1 MGKKVAK
8 VVTAPVK
15 AVGKVAEAVVKPVV
29 KAVAPSKPKA
39 APAPAPAPVAEAK
52 KIQGRDPAAERA
64 AARRKARMQGGGLL
78 SGISYIGTE
87 GSAGG
92 LPQLGETGLGIRKS
106 DLGYPPEV

>member
-15 AVGKVAEAVVKPVV
+15 AVGKVVESVAKPIVKT
-29 KAVAPSKPKA
+29 VAPSKPKA
-39 APAPAPAPVAEAK
+39 APAPFAK
-52 KIQGRDPAAERA
+52 KKKHQGRDPAAERA

-92 LPQLGETGLGIRKS
+92 LPQLGETGLGIRKT

>member
-8 VVTAPVK
+8 IVTAPVK
-15 AVGKVAEAVVKPVV
+15 AVGKVVESVAKPIVKT
-29 KAVAPSKPKA
+29 VAPSKRKA
-39 APAPAPAPVAEAK
+39 APAPVAEK
-52 KIQGRDPAAERA
+52 RKIQGRDPAAERA

-78 SGISYIGTE
+78 SGVSYIGTE

>member
-15 AVGKVAEAVVKPVV
+15 AVGKVVESVAKPIVKT
-29 KAVAPSKPKA
+29 VAPSKPKA
-39 APAPAPAPVAEAK
+39 APAPVAEAK

>member
-1 MGKKVAK
+1 MSKKVAK

-15 AVGKVAEAVVKPVV
+15 AVGKVVESVAKPII
-29 KAVAPSKPKA
+29 KTVAPSKPKA
-39 APAPAPAPVAEAK
+39 APAPAPVAEARQ
-52 KIQGRDPAAERA
+52 IQGRDPAAERA

-78 SGISYIGTE
+78 SGVSYIGTE

>member
-39 APAPAPAPVAEAK
+39 APAPVAEAK

-78 SGISYIGTE
+78 SGVSYIGTE

-92 LPQLGETGLGIRKS
+92 LPQLGETGLGIRKT

>member
-15 AVGKVAEAVVKPVV
+15 AAGKVVKSVAKPIV
-29 KAVAPSKPKA
+29 KIVAPSKPKA
-39 APAPAPAPVAEAK
+39 APAPAPVAEAR

-78 SGISYIGTE
+78 SCVSYIGTE

>member
-15 AVGKVAEAVVKPVV
+15 AVGKVVESVAKPIVKT
-29 KAVAPSKPKA
+29 VAPSKPKA
-39 APAPAPAPVAEAK
+39 APAPAPVAEAK

>member
-8 VVTAPVK
+8 IVSAPVK
-15 AVGKVAEAVVKPVV
+15 AVGKVVESVAKPIVKT
-29 KAVAPSKPKA
+29 VAPSKPKA
-39 APAPAPAPVAEAK
+39 APAPVAEK
-52 KIQGRDPAAERA
+52 RKIQGRDPAAERA

-78 SGISYIGTE
+78 SGVSYIGTE

-92 LPQLGETGLGIRKS
+92 LPQLGDTGLGIRKT